1 MMRHCNAVVLPDV
14 SMSVAQDAR
23 RVASMASTE
32 CWSAASPR
40 GAAAP
45 AVGWWGA
52 RIAMPRAVAMRKS
65 RELLKERGES
75 MGFVMFIVALGL
87 GATAWYL
94 IAGKVLAGKSVPV
107 RHGAGLVAALAAFM
121 AALIVMA
128 IAGLIKPMEPVE
140 LTPAQAEQV
149 KERQAERAQQDA
161 ERDARKAGR
170 AFEASK
176 DKTLKEIAET
186 GPAKARTFAESY
198 AAMNGVDEASRE
210 AFYLCVGDYIGSKDG
225 QLKAG
230 DVLGWCLN
238 DFKHDPARFVA
249 EKSRY
254 DYFKVRSQ
262 FSAWDGSS
270 YKVDAFIKSTM
281 ENPDSY
287 KHVSTRHRVRVDP
300 TETFVLV
307 DTTFRGTNA
316 FGGVVTNQVRLKVDP
331 ATGDVLD
338 VLHAQ

>member
-1 MMRHCNAVVLPDV
+1 
-14 SMSVAQDAR
+14 
-23 RVASMASTE
+23 
-32 CWSAASPR
+32 
-40 GAAAP
+40 
-45 AVGWWGA
+45 
-52 RIAMPRAVAMRKS
+52 
-65 RELLKERGES
+65 
-75 MGFVMFIVALGL
+75 MGFLIFIVALGL
-87 GATAWYL
+87 GAAAWYL
-94 IAGKVLAGKSVPV
+94 IAAKVLAGKSSLV
-107 RHGAGLVAALAAFM
+107 RHGAGLVAALAAFL

-128 IAGLIKPMEPVE
+128 IAGLIKPAAPVE
-140 LTPAQAEQV
+140 LTPAQAEQAAAREA
-149 KERQAERAQQDA
+149 ERAQQVTARDAERAQQDA

-210 AFYLCVGDYIGSKDG
+210 AFYLCLGDYIGSKDG
-225 QLKAG
+225 ELKAA
-230 DVLGWCLN
+230 DTLGWCLN
-238 DFKHDPARFVA
+238 DFKHDPAKFVA

-316 FGGVVTNQVRLKVDP
+316 FGGVVTNEVRLKVDP